1 MCKWV
6 ENKSVKNKH
15 LIEGKSIRKGAINM
29 IGQSLIETPTLE
41 EVLIDNGF
49 QLREIPLL
57 KRTLV
62 QVSKDVSVNKVPVS
76 VYVAT
81 YDMNREDEAIK
92 ILKNVCDLNL
102 YGLQHDEIMM
112 KARYIVNGQLK
123 NTLNEYEQF
132 YKKNEKRIINESRC

>member
-1 MCKWV
+1 
-6 ENKSVKNKH
+6 
-15 LIEGKSIRKGAINM
+15 M

-62 QVSKDVSVNKVPVS
+62 HVSKDVSVNKVPVS

-81 YDMNREDEAIK
+81 YDINREDEAIE
-92 ILKNVCDLNL
+92 ILKNTCDLNL
-102 YGLQHDEIMM
+102 YGLHHDEIRM
-112 KARYIVNGQLK
+112 KAQYMVNGQLK
-123 NTLNEYEQF
+123 NALNEYEQF
-132 YKKNEKRIINESRC
+132 YKRSEKRIINESRC